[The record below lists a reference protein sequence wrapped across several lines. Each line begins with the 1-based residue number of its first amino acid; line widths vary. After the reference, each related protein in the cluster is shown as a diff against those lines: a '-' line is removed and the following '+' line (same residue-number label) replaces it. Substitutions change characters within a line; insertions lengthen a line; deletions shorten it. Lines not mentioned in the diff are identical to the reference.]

1 MFGKKSNY
9 INGAWIEGEGEINNI
24 NPSDTNDL
32 IDTYSNASSNQLNNA
47 VSSAKVAQKKWEKV
61 GIEKRA
67 NILNDIGSEIIKQSK
82 EIGTLLSREEGKTL
96 PEGIGEVVRSGQQ
109 FQYYAASAL
118 RQFGENIA
126 STREGVS
133 VEMTR
138 EPVGVCGIISPW
150 NFPIAI
156 AAWKAAPAM
165 AFGNAVVLK
174 PASQTPASAI
184 ALTKI
189 ISNQKDIPEGLFNLV
204 LGGGGTIGH
213 QISGH
218 SGINAISFTGS
229 VSVGQTI
236 YMEAAKTMKKM
247 QLEMGSKNPLVVMD
261 DADLDIAVACATNGA
276 YGGTGQKCTASSRL
290 IVHEKV
296 YKDFIQR
303 LIKSI
308 SALKVGHA
316 LKEGSQMGPAS
327 SETQLHS
334 NLDYVKKGKSEAK
347 LAFGGNPINLDTP
360 GYYMEPTLFID
371 GDNKSTIN
379 QEEMF
384 GPIACVIPVKSYE
397 EGLEVANDTIFGLSS
412 GIITQSLSKAADF
425 KKNIKTGVTTVNL
438 PTAGLD
444 YHVPFG
450 GRKASSFGPREQG
463 TYAHEFFT
471 HVKTAYVSPGK
482 IN

>member
-1 MFGKKSNY
+1 MFGKKSNF
-9 INGAWIEGEGEINNI
+9 INGDWVEGEGEIINI
-24 NPSDTNDL
+24 NPSDTNDV
-32 IDTYSNASSNQLNNA
+32 IDTYSNASSKQLNEA
-47 VSSAKVAQKKWEKV
+47 VSAAQKAQKVWEKV

-67 NILNDIGSEIIKQSK
+67 NILHDIGNELIKQSK

-96 PEGIGEVVRSGQQ
+96 PEGIGEVIRSGQQ

-156 AAWKAAPAM
+156 AAWKSAPAM

-189 ISNQKDIPEGLFNLV
+189 ISDQKDIPDGLFNLV
-204 LGGGGTIGH
+204 LGGGGTIGQ

-218 SGINAISFTGS
+218 KDINAISFTGS
-229 VSVGQTI
+229 VGVGQTI
-236 YMEAAKTMKKM
+236 YMEAAKSMKKM

-261 DADLDIAVACATNGA
+261 DADLDIAVTCATNGA

-296 YKDFIQR
+296 YKEFIEK
-303 LIKSI
+303 LIENLKG
-308 SALKVGHA
+308 LKVGHA
-316 LKEGSQMGPAS
+316 LEESSQMGPVS
-327 SETQLHS
+327 SETQLQS
-334 NLDYVKKGKSEAK
+334 NLDYIEIGKKEAT
-347 LAFGGNPINLDTP
+347 LAYGGNPMNMRTP
-360 GYYMEPTLFID
+360 GHYMEPTLFID
-371 GDNKSTIN
+371 GNNKTTIN

-471 HVKTAYVSPGK
+471 HVKTTYVSPGK
-482 IN
+482 I

>member
-1 MFGKKSNY
+1 MFGRKSNF
-9 INGAWIEGEGEINNI
+9 INGDWAEGEGEIINI
-24 NPSDTNDL
+24 NPSDTNDI
-32 IDTYSNASSNQLNNA
+32 IDKNSNATSNQLSDAINA
-47 VSSAKVAQKKWEKV
+47 AQIAQRKWEDV

-67 NILNDIGSEIIKQSK
+67 NILHNIGSELINQSK

-133 VEMTR
+133 VELTR
-138 EPVGVCGIISPW
+138 EPIGVCGIISPW

-165 AFGNAVVLK
+165 AFGNAIVLK

-189 ISNQKDIPEGLFNLV
+189 ISEQKDIPEGLFNLV

-213 QISGH
+213 QISEH
-218 SGINAISFTGS
+218 KNINAISFTGS
-229 VSVGQTI
+229 VNVGQTI
-236 YMEAAKTMKKM
+236 YKEAAKTMKKM
-247 QLEMGSKNPLVVMD
+247 QLEMGSKNPLLIMD
-261 DADLDIAVACATNGA
+261 DADLEIAVTCATNGA

-296 YKDFIQR
+296 YKEFIER

-316 LKEGSQMGPAS
+316 LKEGSQMGPVS
-327 SETQLHS
+327 SESQLKS
-334 NLDYVKKGKSEAK
+334 NLDYVEKGKNEAK
-347 LAFGGNPINLDTP
+347 LAYGGNLINLDTP
-360 GYYMEPTLFID
+360 GYFMEPTLFID

-412 GIITQSLSKAADF
+412 GIITQSLSMAADF

-471 HVKTAYVSPGK
+471 QVKTTYVNPGK
-482 IN
+482 IK

>member
-1 MFGKKSNY
+1 MFGKKSNF
-9 INGAWIEGEGEINNI
+9 INGDWVEGEGEIINI
-24 NPSDTNDL
+24 NPSDTNDV
-32 IDTYSNASSNQLNNA
+32 IDTYSNASSKQLNEA
-47 VSSAKVAQKKWEKV
+47 VSAAQKAQKVWEKV

-67 NILNDIGSEIIKQSK
+67 NILHDIGNELIKQSK

-96 PEGIGEVVRSGQQ
+96 PEGIGEVIRSGQQ

-156 AAWKAAPAM
+156 AAWKSAPAM

-189 ISNQKDIPEGLFNLV
+189 ISDQKDIPDGLFNLV
-204 LGGGGTIGH
+204 LGGGGTIGQ

-218 SGINAISFTGS
+218 KDINAISFTGS
-229 VSVGQTI
+229 VGVGQTI
-236 YMEAAKTMKKM
+236 YMEAAKSMKKM

-261 DADLDIAVACATNGA
+261 DADLDIAVTCATNGA

-290 IVHEKV
+290 IVHEKI
-296 YKDFIQR
+296 YKEFIEK
-303 LIKSI
+303 LIENLKG
-308 SALKVGHA
+308 LKVGHA
-316 LKEGSQMGPAS
+316 LEEGSQMGPVS

-334 NLDYVKKGKSEAK
+334 NLDYIEIGKKEAT
-347 LAFGGNPINLDTP
+347 LAYGGNPMNMRTP
-360 GYYMEPTLFID
+360 GHYMEPTLFID
-371 GDNKSTIN
+371 GNNKTTIN

-471 HVKTAYVSPGK
+471 HVKTTYVSPGK
-482 IN
+482 I

>member
-1 MFGKKSNY
+1 M
-9 INGAWIEGEGEINNI
+9 
-24 NPSDTNDL
+24 
-32 IDTYSNASSNQLNNA
+32 DTYSNASSSQLNNA

-61 GIEKRA
+61 GIEKRS

-189 ISNQKDIPEGLFNLV
+189 ISNQKDVPEGLFNLV
-204 LGGGGTIGH
+204 LGGGSTIGH

-218 SGINAISFTGS
+218 PDIDAISFTGS
-229 VSVGQTI
+229 VNVGQTI

-247 QLEMGSKNPLVVMD
+247 QLEMGSKNPLLVMD

-316 LKEGSQMGPAS
+316 LKEGSQMGPVS
-327 SETQLHS
+327 SEAQLHS
-334 NLDYVKKGKSEAK
+334 NLDYVKKGKNEAK
-347 LAFGGNPINLDTP
+347 LAYGGNPISLDTP

>member
-1 MFGKKSNY
+1 MFGKKSNF
-9 INGAWIEGEGEINNI
+9 INGAWVEGEGEIINI
-24 NPSDTNDL
+24 NPSDTNDV
-32 IDTYSNASSNQLNNA
+32 IDTYSNASSKQLNEA
-47 VSSAKVAQKKWEKV
+47 VSAAQKAQKVWEKV

-67 NILNDIGSEIIKQSK
+67 NILHDIGNELIKQSK

-96 PEGIGEVVRSGQQ
+96 PEGIGEVIRSGQQ

-156 AAWKAAPAM
+156 AAWKSAPAM
-165 AFGNAVVLK
+165 AFGNAIVLK

-189 ISNQKDIPEGLFNLV
+189 ISDQKDIPDGLFNLV
-204 LGGGGTIGH
+204 LGGGGTIGQ

-218 SGINAISFTGS
+218 KDINAISFTGS
-229 VSVGQTI
+229 VGVGQTI
-236 YMEAAKTMKKM
+236 YMEAAKSMKKM

-296 YKDFIQR
+296 YKEFIEK
-303 LIKSI
+303 LIENLKG
-308 SALKVGHA
+308 LKVGHA
-316 LKEGSQMGPAS
+316 LEESSQMGPVS
-327 SETQLHS
+327 SETQLQS
-334 NLDYVKKGKSEAK
+334 NLDYIEIGKKEAT
-347 LAFGGNPINLDTP
+347 LAYGGNPMNMRTP
-360 GYYMEPTLFID
+360 GHYMEPTLFID
-371 GDNKSTIN
+371 GNNKTTIN

-471 HVKTAYVSPGK
+471 HVKTTYVSPGK
-482 IN
+482 I

>member
-1 MFGKKSNY
+1 MLGKRSNY
-9 INGAWIEGEGEINNI
+9 INGAWVEGEGEINNI

-32 IDTYSNASSNQLNNA
+32 IDTYSNASSNQLNDA
-47 VSSAKVAQKKWEKV
+47 VSSAKIAQKEWEKV

-67 NILNDIGSEIIKQSK
+67 NILNDIGIEIIKQSK

-189 ISNQKDIPEGLFNLV
+189 ISNQKDVPEGLFNLV

-218 SGINAISFTGS
+218 PDIDAISFTGS
-229 VSVGQTI
+229 VNVGQTI

-247 QLEMGSKNPLVVMD
+247 QLEMGSKNPLLVMD

-316 LKEGSQMGPAS
+316 LKEGSQMGPVS
-327 SETQLHS
+327 SEAQLHS
-334 NLDYVKKGKSEAK
+334 NLDYVKKGKNEAK
-347 LAFGGNPINLDTP
+347 LAYGGNPISLDTP

>member
-9 INGAWIEGEGEINNI
+9 INGAWVEGEGEINNI

-32 IDTYSNASSNQLNNA
+32 IDTYTNASSNQLNDA
-47 VSSAKVAQKKWEKV
+47 VSSAKIAQKKWEKV

-82 EIGTLLSREEGKTL
+82 EIGTLLCREEGKTL

-165 AFGNAVVLK
+165 AFGNAIVLK

-189 ISNQKDIPEGLFNLV
+189 ISDQKDIPEGLFNLV
-204 LGGGGTIGH
+204 LGGGGTIGN

-218 SGINAISFTGS
+218 PDIDAISFTGS
-229 VSVGQTI
+229 VNVGQTI

-247 QLEMGSKNPLVVMD
+247 QLEMGSKNPLLVMD

-316 LKEGSQMGPAS
+316 LKEGSQMGPVS
-327 SETQLHS
+327 SEAQLHS

-347 LAFGGNPINLDTP
+347 LAYGGNPISLDTP

-384 GPIACVIPVKSYE
+384 GPIACIIPVKSYE

>member
-1 MFGKKSNY
+1 MSGKKSNY
-9 INGAWIEGEGEINNI
+9 INGAWVEGEGEINNI

-32 IDTYSNASSNQLNNA
+32 IDTYSNASSSQLNDA
-47 VSSAKVAQKKWEKV
+47 VSSAKAAQKKWEKV

-189 ISNQKDIPEGLFNLV
+189 ISDQKDIPEGLFNLV

-218 SGINAISFTGS
+218 PDIDAISFTGS

-247 QLEMGSKNPLVVMD
+247 QLEMGSKNPLLVMD

-316 LKEGSQMGPAS
+316 LKEGSQMGPVS
-327 SETQLHS
+327 SEAQLHS

-347 LAFGGNPINLDTP
+347 LAFGGNPISLDTP

-471 HVKTAYVSPGK
+471 HVKTTYVSPGK